1 MSKVISFAIPVF
13 RNKGAITETYNQ
25 ISNILK
31 SELPEYGYE
40 FVFTNDGSDDGS
52 LEELI
57 ELHNRDK
64 KVKVISFSRN
74 FGQVQAI
81 TASLNHAKGDIMIS
95 FSCDL
100 QDPIEKIPEM
110 VRAYEQGH
118 DVVISNRMKRND
130 SFKQKLFAGLYYML
144 MRTSKLNI
152 PEGGFDLF
160 LLSRK
165 ANDELKKVTERNRY
179 LHADILCLGYN
190 VKLIPGERKKR
201 TIGKSQY
208 SFRKRLNSLLLGYF
222 NTSYFPLRFMSLVGF
237 CFTIFGIV
245 YSISITINYFIN
257 NTPFKGWAPIM
268 ILILIIGGMIM
279 LMLGIIGEYIWRI
292 LDEAKQKPYYIIE
305 KKYE

>member
-1 MSKVISFAIPVF
+1 LS
-13 RNKGAITETYNQ
+13 GYD
-25 ISNILK
+25 
-31 SELPEYGYE
+31 YE

-52 LEELI
+52 LEELV
-57 ELHNRDK
+57 ELHQKDK

-81 TASLNHAKGDIMIS
+81 TASLNEAKGDIIIS
-95 FSCDL
+95 LSCDL

-110 VRAYEQGH
+110 VKAFEEGN
-118 DVVISNRMKRND
+118 DVVISNRVKRND
-130 SFKQKLFAGLYYML
+130 NVKQKMFASLYYLL
-144 MRTSKLNI
+144 MKTSKLNI

-160 LLSRK
+160 LLSKK
-165 ANDELKKVTERNRY
+165 ANNELKRVTERNRY
-179 LHADILCLGYN
+179 LHADILWLGFN

-208 SFRKRLNSLLLGYF
+208 SFRKRLNSLLVGYF
-222 NTSYFPLRFMSLVGF
+222 NTSYFPLRFMSLLGII
-237 CFTIFGIV
+237 FTTFGII

-268 ILILIIGGMIM
+268 ILLLIIGGMIM

-292 LDEAKQKPYYIIE
+292 MDETKRKPYYIID